1 MTPATRSRMDDVV
14 TLGRVIRQHVED
26 ADLETA
32 GQLAAERHRQL
43 LALFDHANVQ
53 DNLEA
58 NFEGNLEASDE
69 DNVEGS
75 EESNVETSGETS
87 IETSDAANV
96 KASDQTSNEAM
107 AQWLR
112 EILEEDQSLM
122 AALAELR
129 SRMELQLGDSRR
141 SLRNARAYASVAEN
155 HGR

>member
-1 MTPATRSRMDDVV
+1 MDDVV

-58 NFEGNLEASDE
+58 NFEGNFEGNLEASDE

-96 KASDQTSNEAM
+96 KASDQTNNEAM